1 LEIRSQGAS
10 IPLQFSL
17 SRGDF
22 SMRGTLDQAEFQ
34 QAVSLVQ
41 GITQSKLSN
50 PVVENV
56 VLRFEGEHAEILAT
70 NLSISIRIRIKLEGG
85 EAGEI
90 ALPSKLLGQ
99 VVRELPQGPVELS
112 LKGQE
117 ILIQAGRSKFHL
129 NSLTTEDFPPFLPQV
144 EGPSIEIPVEVAAQ
158 CLERTVFAT
167 SDERARYQ
175 LGGIKF
181 IHKDG
186 DVQWIATDGRR
197 LSRVKHGLEKPGDED
212 CTMLVPARAAQE
224 VLRALPG
231 SGTLKMTVGEKRVL
245 FEAENVTI
253 ASTLLEDNF
262 PPYEGLIPSE
272 YTIQIGVDRDELTAA
287 VRRASVLASERTRL
301 VHLVAKNDTLHVSG
315 ERQEAGGAD
324 SEMDATTNG
333 NEADA
338 SYNANYLIDCLK
350 ATGPGKVQWSLV
362 QDGGAAYFG
371 KEDDDTFLHI
381 IMPMTIRDET
391 PEPVEEE
398 VED

>member
-1 LEIRSQGAS
+1 
-10 IPLQFSL
+10 
-17 SRGDF
+17 
-22 SMRGTLDQAEFQ
+22 
-34 QAVSLVQ
+34 
-41 GITQSKLSN
+41 
-50 PVVENV
+50 
-56 VLRFEGEHAEILAT
+56 
-70 NLSISIRIRIKLEGG
+70 
-85 EAGEI
+85 
-90 ALPSKLLGQ
+90 
-99 VVRELPQGPVELS
+99 
-112 LKGQE
+112 
-117 ILIQAGRSKFHL
+117 
-129 NSLTTEDFPPFLPQV
+129 
-144 EGPSIEIPVEVAAQ
+144 
-158 CLERTVFAT
+158 
-167 SDERARYQ
+167 
-175 LGGIKF
+175 
-181 IHKDG
+181 
-186 DVQWIATDGRR
+186 
-197 LSRVKHGLEKPGDED
+197 
-212 CTMLVPARAAQE
+212 
-224 VLRALPG
+224 
-231 SGTLKMTVGEKRVL
+231 MTVGEKRVL